1 MNTEKFQIVLAD
13 GQKEI
18 IIREGNAVKLLDP
31 KAPIKVAI
39 VGTIGA
45 PLEFL
50 SKRFNT
56 EQIEQKKCHIIV
68 DREAVKISL
77 IINED
82 DDYLRGA
89 VVGQLEQHPKFKE
102 FGINSGK
109 LWQPNQLGQF
119 LKMNRSFFKDLSA
132 NMTLVTQLKSYIAK
146 INVLYEKENAEN
158 GAFKD
163 NYSGVV
169 ESNLPSAFMLKVPI
183 FKGVAYEEIEVEFY
197 TSVDGRNVS
206 LQLFSPSANQLFEE
220 LRDTTI
226 DNQLKDIK
234 ALCPDIAI
242 IEQ

>member
-1 MNTEKFQIVLAD
+1 
-13 GQKEI
+13 
-18 IIREGNAVKLLDP
+18 
-31 KAPIKVAI
+31 
-39 VGTIGA
+39 
-45 PLEFL
+45 
-50 SKRFNT
+50 
-56 EQIEQKKCHIIV
+56 
-68 DREAVKISL
+68 
-77 IINED
+77 
-82 DDYLRGA
+82 
-89 VVGQLEQHPKFKE
+89 
-102 FGINSGK
+102 
-109 LWQPNQLGQF
+109 
-119 LKMNRSFFKDLSA
+119 MNRSFFKDLSA